1 MPPGPTP
8 VDYAPALPHHFQQE
22 GLPLHGVHS
31 QAQAGHALGGGIL
44 QTLCHGAL
52 EEPQQAAP

>member
-1 MPPGPTP
+1 M
-8 VDYAPALPHHFQQE
+8 AHHFQQVS
-22 GLPLHGVHS
+22 LSLHGVHP

-52 EEPQQAAP
+52 EEPQQAPP